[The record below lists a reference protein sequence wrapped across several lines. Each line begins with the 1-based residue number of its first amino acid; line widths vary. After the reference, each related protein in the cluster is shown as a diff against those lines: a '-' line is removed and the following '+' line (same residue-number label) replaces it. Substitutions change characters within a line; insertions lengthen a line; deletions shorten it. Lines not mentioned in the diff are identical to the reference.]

1 MDRAI
6 KYLLFLFF
14 LFSSFTMFSQYQKEI
29 IFLRFKENTEEKEPY
44 YRGIKFYSENEKG
57 IVFNLLTE
65 GSLLFGD
72 HKKSD
77 TLSICQ
83 LKDYPITSIEGVEQK
98 VKDFRYKT
106 YKKSPPD
113 ENDKAYQFYNK
124 NDIFETYLIEILNN
138 DKFVVYPVHWRNQN
152 VID

>member
-14 LFSSFTMFSQYQKEI
+14 LFRSVTMFSQYEKEI
-29 IFLRFKENTEEKEPY
+29 IYINFNHEVQNCKYENLKLKWFKKE
-44 YRGIKFYSENEKG
+44 GLQ
-57 IVFNLLTE
+57 FNLC
-65 GSLLFGD
+65 GKGVFLFPSV
-72 HKKSD
+72 KKSD

-83 LKDYPITSIEGVEQK
+83 LKEYRITSIESVKQK
-98 VKDFRYKT
+98 VKNFRYKT